1 LREGKDAINKGGQ
14 NMRNITIFM
23 LILLMTTAFAEDFVA
38 VNSMDGRDVLSGVY
52 YANALN
58 IPMKFIP
65 PDGDSSIFAAKVG
78 SGHDILLIQSNVPVS
93 SFVENDLKSKNNT
106 LEVYESSDAALTNLD
121 LAKKS
126 GAKRFIIV
134 DSAFSDGAISV
145 IPYAA
150 LTDSYVILSNKNNA
164 EDVASILEGAEK
176 VTIYGYVDQAVKNAL
191 SVYNPEFIGKGEDKF
206 DDNIEIVEKVMNKFS
221 LTSAIIVDGSFLEES
236 MTLGDKPILLTGRI
250 MPATTYSF
258 LKENVRSG
266 KFTSALLLGNEL
278 VVPVYDVREK
288 MESEFEEEGLNK
300 SFGIIVKF
308 AQVLPSEGTGV
319 LVLDQFPMPSYQP
332 AVEISDVFYNTQSK
346 QVMVSIDNIG
356 EGPAY
361 YNLEVRVKVDG
372 SDYKIFGE
380 EETMLIERG
389 EQVPISYGL
398 DMSEISSGEVTALV
412 IVKYGSSKNSLEEFT
427 SSEGLLESIDYVDNS
442 DVLVQS
448 AKYDTEKGNL
458 LVTIRNNGEQT
469 AHVFSKVSLLFGGSL
484 SNVSAADTRTIE
496 PGSLIVEEFPLQLA
510 EADVEANQNVTVFLD
525 YGARPGFL
533 VKQSAFVVDLAKDEG
548 LPLLMIALVT
558 LVVIVLL
565 AAVYLVG
572 SRKAGKK
579 Q

>member
-1 LREGKDAINKGGQ
+1 MREGKDAIIEGGQ

-52 YANALN
+52 YANVLN
-58 IPMKFIP
+58 VPMKFIP
-65 PDGDSSIFAAKVG
+65 PSGDSSIFAAKVG
-78 SGHDILLIQSNVPVS
+78 SGHDVLLIQSDVPVS
-93 SFVENDLKSKNNT
+93 SFVENDLKLKNNT
-106 LEVYESSDAALTNLD
+106 LEVYESNDAAVTNLD

-150 LTDSYVILSNKNNA
+150 LTDSYVILANKNNA
-164 EDVASILEGAEK
+164 EEVASVLEGAEK
-176 VTIYGYVDQAVKNAL
+176 VTVYGYVDQAVKNAL

-206 DDNIEIVEKVMNKFS
+206 EDNLEIVEKVMNEYS

-250 MPATTYSF
+250 MPESTYSF

-266 KFTSALLLGNEL
+266 DFTSALLLGNEL

-288 MESEFEEEGLNK
+288 MELEFEEEGLNK

-332 AVEISDVFYNTQSK
+332 AVEITEVFYNTQSD
-346 QVMVSIDNIG
+346 QVMVSVDNVG

-361 YNLEVRVKVDG
+361 YSLEVRVKVDG
-372 SDYKIFGE
+372 VDHKIFSE
-380 EETMLIERG
+380 SETRLIERG
-389 EQVPISYGL
+389 EQVPISYDF
-398 DMSEISSGEVTALV
+398 DMSGISSGEVTALV
-412 IVKYGSSKNSLEEFT
+412 IVKYGSSRSSLEEFT

-442 DVLVQS
+442 KVLVQS

-458 LVTIRNNGEQT
+458 LVTIRNNGDQT
-469 AHVFSKVSLLFGGSL
+469 AYVFSKVSLLFGGSL
-484 SNVSAADTRTIE
+484 SNISAADTRTIE

-548 LPLLMIALVT
+548 LPLLLIALVT
-558 LVVIVLL
+558 LVVIILL

-579 Q
+579 R